1 MTREEFGEALLRFGA
16 KLGRWPRPDAAA
28 AKHLVA
34 HDPVAAK
41 MLADFSGFERTV
53 ADAVTPPPFGA
64 AEIGSVLAALEES
77 EESWRPS
84 RQFWIAGIGASA
96 LSPFAYGLLSDWGG
110 VRLTL
115 TVVGLVVFLT
125 LPFTLPLRSPVTSA
139 AAHSA

>member
-16 KLGRWPRPDAAA
+16 KLERWPRPDAAA
-28 AKHLVA
+28 AKYLLA

-84 RQFWIAGIGASA
+84 RQFWIAGVGASA
-96 LSPFAYGLLSDWGG
+96 LSFAAGIAVMLYSVTAQGQIDLPLSMIGLAIGQADLGG
-110 VRLTL
+110 VL
-115 TVVGLVVFLT
+115 
-125 LPFTLPLRSPVTSA
+125 
-139 AAHSA
+139 

>member
-16 KLGRWPRPDAAA
+16 KFERWPRPDAAA

-34 HDPVAAK
+34 QDPVAAK
-41 MLADFSGFERTV
+41 MFADFSGFERTV

-84 RQFWIAGIGASA
+84 RQFWIAGVGASA
-96 LSPFAYGLLSDWGG
+96 LSFAAGIAVMLYSVTAQGQIDLPLSMIGLAIGQADLGG
-110 VRLTL
+110 VL
-115 TVVGLVVFLT
+115 
-125 LPFTLPLRSPVTSA
+125 
-139 AAHSA
+139 